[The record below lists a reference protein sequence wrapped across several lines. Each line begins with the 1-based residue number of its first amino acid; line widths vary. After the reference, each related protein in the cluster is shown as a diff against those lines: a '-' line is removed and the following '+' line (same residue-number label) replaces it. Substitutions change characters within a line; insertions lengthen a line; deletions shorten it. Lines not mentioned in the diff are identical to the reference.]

1 MITILEALVQQTL
14 QLSIGA
20 MARQIMVMYGC
31 VVVQLFPS
39 DNNSDLN
46 QPVSAIKQMQLV
58 WRTAWKV
65 SQLFRVLV
73 QLSNNGSR

>member
-1 MITILEALVQQTL
+1 
-14 QLSIGA
+14 
-20 MARQIMVMYGC
+20 MYGC

-39 DNNSDLN
+39 GNNFDLN

-58 WRTAWKV
+58 WWTAWKV

-73 QLSNNGSR
+73 QLSKNGSR